1 MSGELLPPF
10 LIFKG
15 AKAGRIAKT
24 ILATFADMGFYA
36 MQSKGWMGKAMMS
49 MVIEMCLSAW
59 KDTCPPG
66 TTPFP
71 ILDLFCGHMMG
82 SVVKKSRVLE

>member
-36 MQSKGWMGKAMMS
+36 MQSKAWMDKAITS
-49 MVIEMCLSAW
+49 MWIERCLSAW
-59 KDTCPPG
+59 KDTRPPG
-66 TTPFP
+66 VTPLL
-71 ILDLFCGHMMG
+71 ILDLFWGHMMG
-82 SVVKKSRVLE
+82 PVVKNPGY